1 MKIKSLSVREKYC
14 CETHGFVLV
23 GELKFEEEDLGSVEL
38 SLNEEE
44 TKSLLALALP
54 IFERVF
60 GEKISKIKQEIER
73 QVNEQ

>member
-1 MKIKSLSVREKYC
+1 MKIKGLCIRERYSS
-14 CETHGFVLV
+14 ETHGFILI

-38 SLNEEE
+38 CLNEEE

-73 QVNEQ
+73 QVNE

>member
-1 MKIKSLSVREKYC
+1 MKVKSLNIRESYSREK
-14 CETHGFVLV
+14 HGTILV

-60 GEKISKIKQEIER
+60 GEKVSKIKQEIER
-73 QVNEQ
+73 QVNE